1 MADIPRNEE
10 FSMADQ
16 NPHFFVDETGTD
28 QKSQILAI
36 ASILT
41 NDPPFLRNKLEQLK
55 QRLFEETRYKKI
67 PSLKSLRLKGFHY
80 CEDHREVQSEFIELI
95 SKLPFEAYICY
106 EPKQPD
112 FCANNGIEWYNRL
125 FCKLMHDR
133 LRKHNNLKVSICFE
147 QHDNSV
153 EKRRDE
159 LEKHIKRLVQ
169 EIEFKDRCEFVSL
182 PTVESAG
189 KEEPCLSIADY
200 IAAIFKDYYEEA
212 ISVEEM
218 AESNNSTTWQ
228 AINFAMIRSKV
239 RVIHNYATGEFF
251 TRQNPF
257 P

>member
-1 MADIPRNEE
+1 
-10 FSMADQ
+10 MADQ
-16 NPHFFVDETGTD
+16 NPHFFVDETGSD

-55 QRLFEETRYKKI
+55 QRLFKEPRYKNI
-67 PSLKSLRLKGFHY
+67 PSVQNLRLKGFHY

-106 EPKQPD
+106 ERKKPD
-112 FCANNGIEWYNRL
+112 FCANDGIEWYNRL
-125 FCKLMHDR
+125 FGKLMHDR
-133 LRKHNNLKVSICFE
+133 LRKHKNFKVSICFE

-153 EKRRDE
+153 VKRRDE
-159 LEKHIKRLVQ
+159 IEKYIKQLVK
-169 EIEFKDRCEFVSL
+169 EIESKDSCKFVSL

-200 IAAIFKDYYEEA
+200 IAAIFKDYEEV

-218 AESNNSTTWQ
+218 ARCNNLATWQ
-228 AINFAMIRSKV
+228 GRNFATIRPKV
-239 RVIHNYATGEFF
+239 RVIHNYGTGEFF